1 MPVDNST
8 RVSGELRLSSSFT
21 KPPPLA
27 PVSNNNQASLPKDML
42 SFAHGLEKM
51 ETKPRRMSN
60 AHYHQKLLL
69 QSAKTFCVEKE
80 FVDVHLK
87 CQDGTI
93 AAHSLVLAISPFL
106 HRLLMSKVESSETA
120 VILLPDTKVG
130 VVQTLLEFLY
140 TGTVSLPEA
149 RFCSLVNLLRDLGV
163 NAAVE
168 AERTAG
174 PTTQID
180 ISPIN
185 NYDINS
191 QSFHPKKRARIDT
204 FDSTFN
210 ALFDSST
217 NVQTNSKNVNLSS
230 QDSLWA
236 KSGGLVVN
244 SLTASGVEVKQEPEE
259 KPVLQEDQSGQQ
271 HEQSDLRAL
280 LNKTSFDISSTINTL
295 SSNTVNNN
303 QLGHFVA
310 VNPGY
315 QVKLEVPTTSVG
327 HLLSPPSPPPVV
339 KSKQCSSNPDDPLAA
354 IMNQTIFGGDG
365 NMSTMYISV
374 NGTSGFVNENKKIQP
389 TSMHKKPV
397 QVTDKDKEPG
407 PVVQQHQEN
416 NEETPCLPD
425 DDDHNTSYNCDSCN
439 RVMKG
444 KVMLQAHKFQEHH
457 ENPDFES
464 RSFPDDKFACR
475 VCLKLFTR
483 NSDVKAHILRVHC
496 GDRRYPCTLCG
507 KRFKESTHLRKHLY
521 THTGERP
528 HFCSFCSKGFQ
539 TSSDLKRHKKTR
551 VHQERV
557 DQCNN
562 DKASGGTNTDSQTD
576 KGVDSGLDYP
586 RWNDADDEDLEY
598 TLSSA
603 SGSPFSNLS
612 QGTSQPSNSTFSN
625 MNPAR
630 SQTKTAPTSI
640 TSARTQASN
649 FSFSSLSLSREQP
662 KTSTFTTLNLV
673 NAQPQTHSFS
683 GHGAVRSQQQATP
696 SFNPD
701 TTLSSAI
708 STDEKVHA
716 AAVVTYSSPASQ
728 FVQLP
733 SRLSNNAFNSVPSP
747 THQVHFSS
755 EPLSKQTWQPHS
767 NSGVMQQSLADSQL
781 GSVSLTSS
789 PLADVLS
796 TIPAQSL
803 GVQNLAL
810 PSTTLDLSDIKW
822 GILDPTVTIKRSGS
836 TDSPAH
842 GDCLTIQEDI

>member
-1 MPVDNST
+1 M
-8 RVSGELRLSSSFT
+8 
-21 KPPPLA
+21 
-27 PVSNNNQASLPKDML
+27 
-42 SFAHGLEKM
+42 
-51 ETKPRRMSN
+51 
-60 AHYHQKLLL
+60 
-69 QSAKTFCVEKE
+69 
-80 FVDVHLK
+80 
-87 CQDGTI
+87 
-93 AAHSLVLAISPFL
+93 
-106 HRLLMSKVESSETA
+106 
-120 VILLPDTKVG
+120 
-130 VVQTLLEFLY
+130 
-140 TGTVSLPEA
+140 
-149 RFCSLVNLLRDLGV
+149 CS
-163 NAAVE
+163 
-168 AERTAG
+168 
-174 PTTQID
+174 
-180 ISPIN
+180 
-185 NYDINS
+185 
-191 QSFHPKKRARIDT
+191 
-204 FDSTFN
+204 
-210 ALFDSST
+210 
-217 NVQTNSKNVNLSS
+217 
-230 QDSLWA
+230 
-236 KSGGLVVN
+236 
-244 SLTASGVEVKQEPEE
+244 
-259 KPVLQEDQSGQQ
+259 
-271 HEQSDLRAL
+271 
-280 LNKTSFDISSTINTL
+280 
-295 SSNTVNNN
+295 
-303 QLGHFVA
+303 
-310 VNPGY
+310 
-315 QVKLEVPTTSVG
+315 
-327 HLLSPPSPPPVV
+327 
-339 KSKQCSSNPDDPLAA
+339 
-354 IMNQTIFGGDG
+354 
-365 NMSTMYISV
+365 
-374 NGTSGFVNENKKIQP
+374 
-389 TSMHKKPV
+389 
-397 QVTDKDKEPG
+397 
-407 PVVQQHQEN
+407 
-416 NEETPCLPD
+416 
-425 DDDHNTSYNCDSCN
+425 
-439 RVMKG
+439 
-444 KVMLQAHKFQEHH
+444 
-457 ENPDFES
+457 
-464 RSFPDDKFACR
+464 
-475 VCLKLFTR
+475 
-483 NSDVKAHILRVHC
+483 
-496 GDRRYPCTLCG
+496 
-507 KRFKESTHLRKHLY
+507 
-521 THTGERP
+521 
-528 HFCSFCSKGFQ
+528 
-539 TSSDLKRHKKTR
+539 
-551 VHQERV
+551 
-557 DQCNN
+557 
-562 DKASGGTNTDSQTD
+562 
-576 KGVDSGLDYP
+576 GVDSGLDYP